1 MYHPTKIFGH
11 NEQFMILNE
20 SYHGKFPHAW
30 IFNGI
35 KGIGK
40 YSTAVS
46 FIRSVCKIKGSNT
59 QNFFEINSEEN
70 PVLVDD
76 IRLLINQI
84 NLTNANENQNCFII
98 IDNANSLNFNSYNAM
113 LKTIEDPP
121 SNTII
126 ILISHDIKR
135 IPKTIS
141 SRCIKLDFKPLN
153 KKNMF
158 EFCKYY
164 NVDCKHF
171 DLEKKYFLTN
181 GSIERLFFLISE
193 EGKIIQEYFDKLEK
207 NKSFKM
213 SEFELFYDLIAH
225 NYDKLFSSIMNHI
238 FFIQKGRF
246 LKYYQNKAYI
256 KKILIFFSN
265 IRILYIQ
272 NLNIDK
278 KKELYYLLSEYIKTN
293 EY

>member
-1 MYHPTKIFGH
+1 MINPTKIIGH
-11 NEQFMILNE
+11 NEQLKILNE
-20 SYHGKFPHAW
+20 SYHVQFPHAW

-164 NVDCKHF
+164 NIDCKHF
-171 DLEKKYFLTN
+171 DLEKKYCLTN

-246 LKYYQNKAYI
+246 LKYYQNKPYI

>member
-1 MYHPTKIFGH
+1 MTHPTKIFGH
-11 NEQFMILNE
+11 NEQFKILNE
-20 SYHGKFPHAW
+20 SYRVKFPHAW

-46 FIRSVCKIKGSNT
+46 FIKSICKIERGYT

-84 NLTNANENQNCFII
+84 NLTNANDNQNCFIV
-98 IDNANSLNFNSYNAM
+98 IDNANGLNFNSYNAM

-126 ILISHDIKR
+126 IIISHDIKR
-135 IPKTIS
+135 IPKTIL

-164 NVDCKHF
+164 DVDCKHF

-238 FFIQKGRF
+238 FSIQKARF

-256 KKILIFFSN
+256 KKILMFFSN

>member
-1 MYHPTKIFGH
+1 MIHPTKIIGH
-11 NEQFMILNE
+11 NDQLKILNE
-20 SYHGKFPHAW
+20 SYHVQFPHAW

-121 SNTII
+121 SNTNII
-126 ILISHDIKR
+126 FISHDIKR
-135 IPKTIS
+135 IPKTIL

-164 NVDCKHF
+164 DVDCKHF

-225 NYDKLFSSIMNHI
+225 NYDKLFYSIMNYI

>member
-1 MYHPTKIFGH
+1 MINPTKIIGH
-11 NEQFMILNE
+11 NEQLKILNE
-20 SYHGKFPHAW
+20 SYHVQFPHAW

-164 NVDCKHF
+164 DVDCKHF

>member
-1 MYHPTKIFGH
+1 MVHPTKIIGH
-11 NEQFMILNE
+11 NEQLKILNE
-20 SYHGKFPHAW
+20 SYHVKFPHAW

-46 FIRSVCKIKGSNT
+46 FVRSVCKIEREYSPNY
-59 QNFFEINSEEN
+59 FEINSEEN

-126 ILISHDIKR
+126 IIISHNIKK

-141 SRCIKLDFKPLN
+141 SRCIKLDFKALS
-153 KKNMF
+153 KKDMF
-158 EFCKYY
+158 EFCKY
-164 NVDCKHF
+164 NKIECKHF
-171 DLEKKYFLTN
+171 DLEKNYFLTN

-193 EGKIIQEYFDKLEK
+193 EGKIIQEYFDDLEK

-213 SEFELFYDLIAH
+213 SEFELFYDHIAH

-238 FFIQKGRF
+238 FFTQKSRF
-246 LKYYQNKAYI
+246 LKYYQNKTYI
-256 KKILIFFSN
+256 KKILMFFSN
-265 IRILYIQ
+265 IRILYTQ

>member
-1 MYHPTKIFGH
+1 MINPTKIIGH
-11 NEQFMILNE
+11 NEQLKILNE
-20 SYHGKFPHAW
+20 SYHVQFPHAW

-164 NVDCKHF
+164 DVDCKHF

-213 SEFELFYDLIAH
+213 SEFELFYDLIAQD
-225 NYDKLFSSIMNHI
+225 YDKLFSLIMNHI